1 MYPATQAPPGGARAD
16 TASSRAVWGLG
27 KFRMRN
33 IGESLLNLV
42 IDEEPK
48 LLNGSDQK
56 VSGRMWFFWLTTHR
70 QSATGEQA
78 GANRIGPVITM
89 GRQKRERGKPDS
101 SPRIRSTESM
111 AGEPRGKLL
120 GERVRERGESE

>member
-1 MYPATQAPPGGARAD
+1 VIKTATCCAINSCLPGHARSATVEYEASGTMYPATQAPPGDARAD

-48 LLNGSDQK
+48 LLNGSDKK

-70 QSATGEQA
+70 QSATGE
-78 GANRIGPVITM
+78 
-89 GRQKRERGKPDS
+89 
-101 SPRIRSTESM
+101 
-111 AGEPRGKLL
+111 
-120 GERVRERGESE
+120 